1 MSADRLNAK
10 FGTDTEK
17 QLCTLFRKNKDLP
30 EKLLRKLNLSG
41 GDFLEVY
48 PTGTS
53 NKKSD
58 LLAMYAG
65 GAGIGINVK
74 SARSIGFNQVTR
86 TWLDSFASK
95 IGLSE
100 FAIKAIQNGIDNHR
114 LKRSK
119 ILIEEQYRD
128 LLATEL
134 SKKSGKIIEEIFMG
148 IGNDVAKCLVL
159 INKANN
165 TIHFYD
171 IREAV
176 YSISKQPIEFS
187 KNGVIQFGDFITLQ
201 RKGGDGNV
209 KRPPKSDPKHP
220 GNQIQFKMKIIK
232 YMEAVPPMLTS
243 SL

>member
-10 FGTDTEK
+10 FGTETEK
-17 QLCTLFRKNKDLP
+17 QLCTLLRKRKDLA
-30 EKLLRKLNLSG
+30 EHLLQKLNLSEG
-41 GDFLEVY
+41 QFLEVF

-58 LLAMYAG
+58 LLAMYTG
-65 GAGIGINVK
+65 GTGIGINVK

-100 FAIKAIQNGIDNHR
+100 FATEAIQNGIDNHR

-119 ILIEEQYRD
+119 ILIEAEYREQ
-128 LLATEL
+128 LADEL
-134 SKKSGKIIEEIFMG
+134 SEKSGNIIEEIFMG

-159 INKANN
+159 INKSTN
-165 TIHFYD
+165 TVHFYD

-176 YSISKQPIEFS
+176 SSISQQPITFS
-187 KNGVIQFGDFITLQ
+187 KNGVIQFGEFITMQ

-232 YMEAVPPMLTS
+232 YMEQIPPMLS
-243 SL
+243 SNI